1 MDYYSVDFA
10 AGTKLGISVICRSS
24 TQPLL
29 GTTLVESVADKNSF
43 AYVQGIRRGDFLV
56 SVNGHYVSNI
66 AHSKCI
72 DILKSQLEKR
82 IEIRIQLCRPNYFEW
97 QQIRNDMNEIVHE
110 GILQKQSGILKRWS
124 PRYVKVT
131 RETFSYYVDGAMK
144 RKISVGDLRFI
155 KSPYRANSSQFG
167 LIAGGKEM
175 EFDAQDE
182 GSANLWKHAIECA
195 VNRAFDKDLP
205 IEYHSRNRKY
215 DQTHSSEEQVP
226 SSSQPNSTQPLNTSY
241 LNVGKQSPN
250 SAHPNFPPVSGRP
263 NPPNGKLYAG
273 QTSNGAGPNA
283 ASNMYKNP
291 YWMLLQC
298 KIATGTGPEGA
309 VFVGNVPNPASM
321 KWTVPE
327 YQFIVE
333 KKVLEKEDS

>member
-124 PRYVKVT
+124 PRYVKA
-131 RETFSYYVDGAMK
+131 SIK
-144 RKISVGDLRFI
+144 R
-155 KSPYRANSSQFG
+155 A
-167 LIAGGKEM
+167 
-175 EFDAQDE
+175 
-182 GSANLWKHAIECA
+182 KHCG
-195 VNRAFDKDLP
+195 VQYKLQSNVVP
-205 IEYHSRNRKY
+205 I
-215 DQTHSSEEQVP
+215 
-226 SSSQPNSTQPLNTSY
+226 
-241 LNVGKQSPN
+241 G
-250 SAHPNFPPVSGRP
+250 
-263 NPPNGKLYAG
+263 
-273 QTSNGAGPNA
+273 
-283 ASNMYKNP
+283 YK
-291 YWMLLQC
+291 
-298 KIATGTGPEGA
+298 
-309 VFVGNVPNPASM
+309 GNVFLLRRRSN
-321 KWTVPE
+321 
-327 YQFIVE
+327 
-333 KKVLEKEDS
+333 EKEDKRWGPAIYKVALSCEFVSIWPGKSVRKRHCRLLNIHCLVDCRRKRDGV